1 MGNSRGSG
9 ASPGK
14 LLASIRQTDY
24 RALIQAL
31 LLGVIGGVV
40 FNALN
45 LPLPWMLGAM
55 LFTSIAAVA
64 GMRIAVP
71 MGLRSTMVVILGVML
86 GSAFDPSILSNIQR
100 WAASLAG
107 LAVYILVCIGFGI
120 AYLRLIAR
128 YDPATAFFTATP
140 GGFNE
145 MVMIGG
151 AMGADDRTIAM
162 SHSARV
168 MLVVFTIPILFQ
180 IFGGLDP
187 AARSALNAIE
197 THLAPLDWAM
207 LTGCLIGAPLARL
220 LKIPAAMLVG
230 PMVLSAALHLA
241 GLTDAKPPFVLVAA
255 AQVIVGASVGGRFS
269 GVRTREIAR
278 AGLVAAGL
286 TAMLLCLTV
295 GFALVINRITGI
307 GIRDLILAYS
317 PGGLAEMSL
326 VSLALGGDAAFVSTH
341 HIVRIILIVVF
352 APILYGL
359 ARRLAGTSPP
369 PEK

>member
-1 MGNSRGSG
+1 
-9 ASPGK
+9 
-14 LLASIRQTDY
+14 
-24 RALIQAL
+24 
-31 LLGVIGGVV
+31 
-40 FNALN
+40 
-45 LPLPWMLGAM
+45 MLGSM
-55 LFTSIAAVA
+55 LFTSVAAIAGARV
-64 GMRIAVP
+64 AVP
-71 MGLRSTMVVILGVML
+71 PSLRSTMIVILGVML
-86 GSAFDPSILSNIQR
+86 GSAFDPGILSQMQR
-100 WAASLAG
+100 WAASLGG
-107 LAVYILVCIGFGI
+107 LVAYILVCIGSGI

-151 AMGADDRTIAM
+151 EMGADDRTIAM

-187 AARSALNAIE
+187 AARSALNTVAVN
-197 THLAPLDWAM
+197 LDPSDWAM
-207 LTGCLIGAPLARL
+207 LGGCIIGAPLARL

-255 AQVIVGASVGGRFS
+255 AQVIVGAAVGGRFS
-269 GVRTREIAR
+269 GVGTREIAR

-286 TAMLLCLTV
+286 TVLLLCLTV
-295 GFALVINRITGI
+295 GFALAINRITGI

-352 APILYGL
+352 APLLFGMV
-359 ARRLAGTSPP
+359 RRLNGPP
-369 PEK
+369 SDPGG

>member
-1 MGNSRGSG
+1 MGDPDGSG
-9 ASPGK
+9 ESTAG
-14 LLASIRQTDY
+14 LLNGIRRTDF

-31 LLGVIGGVV
+31 LLGVVGGAI
-40 FNALN
+40 FSALN
-45 LPLPWMLGAM
+45 LPLPWMMGAM
-55 LFTSIAAVA
+55 AFTSVAAVA
-64 GMRIAVP
+64 GMRVAVP
-71 MGLRSTMVVILGVML
+71 AGLRSAMVIILGVML
-86 GSAFDPSILSNIQR
+86 GGAFDPSILSHMQR
-100 WAASLAG
+100 WAVSLAG
-107 LAVYILVCIGFGI
+107 LAVYIMVCIGFGI

-128 YDPATAFFTATP
+128 YDTATAFFTATP

-145 MVMIGG
+145 MVIIGG

-180 IFGGLDP
+180 TFGGLDP
-187 AARSALNAIE
+187 AARSALNTIE
-197 THLAPLDWAM
+197 MNLQPLDWAM
-207 LTGCLIGAPLARL
+207 LAGCLIGAPLARL
-220 LKIPAAMLVG
+220 LRVPAAMLVG

-241 GLTDAKPPFVLVAA
+241 GLTDAKPPFLLVAA

-269 GVRTREIAR
+269 GVKTREIAR

-295 GFALVINRITGI
+295 GFALVLNGITGI
-307 GIRDLILAYS
+307 DIRDLILAYS

-352 APILYGL
+352 APVLFGL
-359 ARRLAGTSPP
+359 VRRLGAPP
-369 PEK
+369 PPPGG